1 MKIRF
6 LTAIMGILM
15 GAAVSAQDISKYQYP
30 HHVNISWETEPSTS
44 QSVNWRTNELQ
55 KVSFVEYTEATASPF
70 FEKDVKRIEAES
82 ETFEGGDDAVWNYHS
97 ANIIGL
103 KPNTLYSYRV
113 GNGNF
118 WAEWAEFR
126 TATGTNEPFTF
137 LYYGDVQRFILSK
150 GSRAIRQS
158 IIHSP
163 EAKFMLFG
171 GDMVHRGGL
180 NKENWNEFF
189 QTGEWI
195 YQNYPIIGTPGNH
208 EHLIARSGE
217 NLSEHWGLNFRFPQ
231 NGPEGHK
238 EETFYVDYN
247 NIRVISLNLCRY
259 KYPEDREVILKWT
272 EERLKEFKGDWVFIT
287 HHYAMDA
294 SARNR
299 TPGIRFPDFKAL
311 YEKYEVPIIL
321 TGHEHLYARGRMD
334 DKFPVYVVS
343 VSGPW
348 QNAIQFGNWIE
359 RAGTSLQLF
368 QEIKVTPTE
377 LHYVS
382 KTITGELYDEF
393 TVTKDK
399 KGKLSYEPGKNLPPE
414 SLVPPADFKDRYK
427 KELVDSWESD
437 LNTYLNKKK

>member
-15 GAAVSAQDISKYQYP
+15 SAAVSAQDISKYQYP

-82 ETFEGGDDAVWNYHS
+82 ENFEGGDDAVWNYHS
-97 ANIIGL
+97 ANITGL

-118 WAEWAEFR
+118 WSEWAEFR

-158 IIHSP
+158 IIQSP

-195 YQNYPIIGTPGNH
+195 YQNYPIIGTP
-208 EHLIARSGE
+208 RQS
-217 NLSEHWGLNFRFPQ
+217 
-231 NGPEGHK
+231 
-238 EETFYVDYN
+238 
-247 NIRVISLNLCRY
+247 
-259 KYPEDREVILKWT
+259 
-272 EERLKEFKGDWVFIT
+272 
-287 HHYAMDA
+287 
-294 SARNR
+294 
-299 TPGIRFPDFKAL
+299 
-311 YEKYEVPIIL
+311 
-321 TGHEHLYARGRMD
+321 
-334 DKFPVYVVS
+334 
-343 VSGPW
+343 
-348 QNAIQFGNWIE
+348 
-359 RAGTSLQLF
+359 
-368 QEIKVTPTE
+368 
-377 LHYVS
+377 
-382 KTITGELYDEF
+382 
-393 TVTKDK
+393 
-399 KGKLSYEPGKNLPPE
+399 
-414 SLVPPADFKDRYK
+414 
-427 KELVDSWESD
+427 
-437 LNTYLNKKK
+437 